1 MLLRGCPISN
11 PENTTRERNRERDSP
26 TSPTRAR
33 VGTRQNYPRHT
44 RLSFTTKRHHVRCY
58 HEHHRRARRQGTRR
72 GRSRARDR
80 ARTRPGLTRLSD
92 AEARKRC
99 RESRH
104 RRGVAAPC
112 ASDARVCRHRGV
124 LNDTRGSNSGGSSA
138 AGYVGAGAASSSP
151 SRESPVGIGP
161 TAEPAHNP
169 RSTNIAPATR
179 APTRP
184 LGHHDAGAPVSPPP
198 RRGSASLAS
207 PVVAIGRGR

>member
-1 MLLRGCPISN
+1 MLLLCGLPVTGCLYCPKSALQLAWKLSSSA
-11 PENTTRERNRERDSP
+11 ERMDSDAALTMSTYTARSSGMTT
-26 TSPTRAR
+26 TSPSWLVTR
-33 VGTRQNYPRHT
+33 
-44 RLSFTTKRHHVRCY
+44 
-58 HEHHRRARRQGTRR
+58 
-72 GRSRARDR
+72 
-80 ARTRPGLTRLSD
+80 
-92 AEARKRC
+92 
-99 RESRH
+99 
-104 RRGVAAPC
+104 